1 LPDNRLRFGVH
12 NLSGA
17 QLHDL
22 RAAHAG
28 QMAINDNRGYQA
40 LAGYHGVPGNWC
52 WHHQGNAKSARHLQL
67 FLPWHRAY
75 LYNFEMGLRD
85 RVAGVTLPWWDW
97 TLRPPRQ
104 KGLPTAYATAKV
116 AGKPNPLASFRINI
130 PATAT
135 TPSVVGPTRRQPG
148 VPNELPTQQDV
159 DAALS
164 HGDWLDFS
172 LALEDIHDQVHG
184 WVGGHMGMVP
194 VAAFD
199 PVFWAH
205 HCMID
210 RIWWLWQV
218 KNGNANIPADLLDVP
233 LAPFNMKVRD
243 VLNVNT
249 LGYDYAAAG
258 GVVAAGGVH

>member
-1 LPDNRLRFGVH
+1 MADRLRYGVH
-12 NLSGA
+12 NLTAA
-17 QLHDL
+17 QLGDL
-22 RAAHAG
+22 RKAHAG
-28 QMAINDNRGYQA
+28 QMAISDNRGYQF
-40 LAGYHGVPGNWC
+40 LAGLHGMPGNWC
-52 WHHQGNAKSARHLQL
+52 WHHQGNAKTAKHLQL

-104 KGLPTAYATAKV
+104 KGLPDAYAARKV
-116 AGKPNPLASFRINI
+116 GNAVNPLASFRINL
-130 PATAT
+130 
-135 TPSVVGPTRRQPG
+135 PSTNPPVMGPTRRQPG
-148 VPNELPTQQDV
+148 SVNDLPTQADV
-159 DAALS
+159 TNALGL
-164 HGDWLDFS
+164 GDWMDFTA
-172 LALEDIHDQVHG
+172 ALEDIHDQVHG

-210 RIWWLWQV
+210 RVWWLWQV
-218 KNGNANIPADLLDVP
+218 KFGNANIPADLLDVP

-243 VLNVNT
+243 VLNVNS
-249 LGYDYAAAG
+249 LGYDYAAG
-258 GVVAAGGVH
+258 GTAVPIGGPH